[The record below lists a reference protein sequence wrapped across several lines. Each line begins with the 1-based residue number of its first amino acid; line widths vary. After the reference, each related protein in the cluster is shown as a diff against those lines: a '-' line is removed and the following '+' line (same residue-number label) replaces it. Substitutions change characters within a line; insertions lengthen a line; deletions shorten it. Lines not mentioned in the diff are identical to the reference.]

1 MRPAGWPHVSQR
13 LMSGKPDAELKRA
26 RCGLHGVSR
35 VAAWWGGGRVRS
47 GTVPA
52 RPGCEPMRSGHVGAE
67 PCGMDPI
74 REVAVMTA
82 TVDLFSPQRLR
93 RRWAAAGAAFGAL
106 VLLVA
111 AVLVAA
117 PEDVHTQA
125 ALRGYLDRAEGRML
139 LAWILSVL
147 AGLAWLCLAVA
158 LRRLLPRGGGRDLF
172 VAAVIA
178 GQAAAWAG
186 VSLGTAAAAPDAHQI
201 PLSVFNALGEAAHL
215 AGAAATAAMGLALL
229 GLATAVRSAPAPLP
243 RWFGW
248 LTAGC
253 RSGAHTGGGG
263 WARQPAGDLVLAA
276 HSRYAPVEEAAAHRR
291 FGRCCRF
298 SRTGVR
304 SGGITSMGDRNGR

>member
-1 MRPAGWPHVSQR
+1 
-13 LMSGKPDAELKRA
+13 
-26 RCGLHGVSR
+26 
-35 VAAWWGGGRVRS
+35 
-47 GTVPA
+47 
-52 RPGCEPMRSGHVGAE
+52 
-67 PCGMDPI
+67 
-74 REVAVMTA
+74 MTA

-248 LTAGC
+248 LTAGA
-253 RSGAHTGGGG
+253 GVVLI
-263 WARQPAGDLVLAA
+263 PAAVVGPVSLPVTWFWLLTLGTLLLRRPPLIAGSADVAD
-276 HSRYAPVEEAAAHRR
+276 SRVPV
-291 FGRCCRF
+291 
-298 SRTGVR
+298 
-304 SGGITSMGDRNGR
+304 

>member
-1 MRPAGWPHVSQR
+1 
-13 LMSGKPDAELKRA
+13 
-26 RCGLHGVSR
+26 
-35 VAAWWGGGRVRS
+35 
-47 GTVPA
+47 
-52 RPGCEPMRSGHVGAE
+52 
-67 PCGMDPI
+67 
-74 REVAVMTA
+74 MTA
-82 TVDLFSPQRLR
+82 TVDLFSRQRLR
-93 RRWAAAGAAFGAL
+93 QRRAAAGAAFGAL

-125 ALRGYLDRAEGRML
+125 ALQGYLDRAGGRML

-147 AGLAWLCLAVA
+147 AGLAWLYLAVA

-172 VAAVIA
+172 VAAVIS

-186 VSLGTAAAAPDAHQI
+186 VSLGAAAAPPDAHQI

-248 LTAGC
+248 LTAGV
-253 RSGAHTGGGG
+253 GVVLI
-263 WARQPAGDLVLAA
+263 PAAVAGPVSLPVTWFWLLTLGTLLLRRPPLIAGSADVAD
-276 HSRYAPVEEAAAHRR
+276 SRVPV
-291 FGRCCRF
+291 
-298 SRTGVR
+298 
-304 SGGITSMGDRNGR
+304 